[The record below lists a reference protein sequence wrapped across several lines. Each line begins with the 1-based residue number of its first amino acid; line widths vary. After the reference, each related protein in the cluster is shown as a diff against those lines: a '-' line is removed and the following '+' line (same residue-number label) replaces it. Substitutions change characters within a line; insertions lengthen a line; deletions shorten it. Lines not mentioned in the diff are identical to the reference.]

1 MNTGWPSSVPNHLRW
16 REREER
22 KEELEGGGE
31 DGAGLA
37 GVSWLWSLL
46 AQRNDEQ
53 HGPIS
58 ICLLP
63 VSLQPTGTST
73 ICHCRMLDR
82 PHASKHFNTAQ
93 PTSNH
98 PRGWDH
104 GQEAAS
110 DLYLFHVQHT
120 MNESIR
126 ALAPFHVHLTPGENK
141 RCANRLIVRRFWP
154 FCCYLGEKHI
164 NERKRTNN
172 KAGNEWLQALENRLI
187 GQMGR
192 ALERTKWLFKQK
204 RILCF

>member
-1 MNTGWPSSVPNHLRW
+1 MNTGWPSSVPNHLRG

-22 KEELEGGGE
+22 EEELEGGGE

-37 GVSWLWSLL
+37 G
-46 AQRNDEQ
+46 
-53 HGPIS
+53 
-58 ICLLP
+58 
-63 VSLQPTGTST
+63 PTGAST
-73 ICHCRMLDR
+73 ICHCRILDR

-98 PRGWDH
+98 PRSWDH

-110 DLYLFHVQHT
+110 DLCLFHVRHT
-120 MNESIR
+120 MNESIHV
-126 ALAPFHVHLTPGENK
+126 LVPFHVHLTPGE
-141 RCANRLIVRRFWP
+141 
-154 FCCYLGEKHI
+154 KHM

-192 ALERTKWLFKQK
+192 ALERIK
-204 RILCF
+204 